1 MPCNSCAACMMQDCG
16 ECKFC
21 LDKRKFGGPGKLK
34 KRCELRTCAIPS
46 SKVPGESKIKSSNH
60 RNVTK
65 TITVKQPEIR
75 NKFLSSVDLDDV
87 GDINTSFEDSFIGGR
102 NVSDDSPSPPD
113 AGSLQNFIYNGL
125 VGTEN
130 GETYEVVEVI
140 QADDKPCYICKSFT
154 NEDLFYCSSCYDPYH
169 QFCLQM
175 QHLPQNKSLSG
186 SGSMCGRC
194 INKNTDSYEMDMN
207 KRAKS
212 IDAKC
217 EEINGKQYQV
227 ISFVSEPDDDKLAQ
241 DLNLDTMDP
250 WGLPSIPSFGLQSL
264 NDLPGSYDVDF
275 DKYLQTNG
283 LAISLQE

>member
-1 MPCNSCAACMMQDCG
+1 
-16 ECKFC
+16 
-21 LDKRKFGGPGKLK
+21 
-34 KRCELRTCAIPS
+34 
-46 SKVPGESKIKSSNH
+46 
-60 RNVTK
+60 
-65 TITVKQPEIR
+65 
-75 NKFLSSVDLDDV
+75 
-87 GDINTSFEDSFIGGR
+87 
-102 NVSDDSPSPPD
+102 
-113 AGSLQNFIYNGL
+113 
-125 VGTEN
+125 
-130 GETYEVVEVI
+130 
-140 QADDKPCYICKSFT
+140 
-154 NEDLFYCSSCYDPYH
+154 
-169 QFCLQM
+169 
-175 QHLPQNKSLSG
+175 
-186 SGSMCGRC
+186 
-194 INKNTDSYEMDMN
+194 MDMN